1 MYQRD
6 VSYQEHYNNELKKEL
21 TKASPQALKVCRAWH
36 HHFGEPGWGGIDF
49 VAMEIH
55 KAEVAVKALSPVV

>member
-1 MYQRD
+1 MN
-6 VSYQEHYNNELKKEL
+6 YQEFYLRELNKEL
-21 TKASPQALKVCRAWH
+21 NKASVNALKVCHAWH
-36 HHFGEPGWGGIDF
+36 RHFGEPGWGGIDF